1 MYSEIQQKKM
11 PFTVSR
17 IKFMSFFAFSIL
29 QLEITLTNRG
39 GYRGGKTFAPLKFQ
53 NSFLIALK
61 GNKT

>member
-29 QLEITLTNRG
+29 QLEITLKNGG
-39 GYRGGKTFAPLKFQ
+39 GYRGGVARPSHPMNFR
-53 NSFLIALK
+53 IAS
-61 GNKT
+61 

>member
-17 IKFMSFFAFSIL
+17 IKFMSFFAFSIHS
-29 QLEITLTNRG
+29 QTGADTG
-39 GYRGGKTFAPLKFQ
+39 GGKTFPPLKFQ